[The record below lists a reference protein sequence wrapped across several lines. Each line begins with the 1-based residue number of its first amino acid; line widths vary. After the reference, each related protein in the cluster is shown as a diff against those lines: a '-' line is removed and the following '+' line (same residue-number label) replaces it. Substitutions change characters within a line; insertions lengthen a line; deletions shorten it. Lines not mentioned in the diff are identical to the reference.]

1 MLVVEVSVLLD
12 VVLVVLARVPVV
24 DVALVVLVASAVL
37 VSGIDVELGMVVV
50 SEVLETIR
58 VVDDDGLV
66 VITGSLV
73 EDVVMAPSLS

>member
-24 DVALVVLVASAVL
+24 DVALVALVASALL
-37 VSGIDVELGMVVV
+37 VSEIDVALAMVVV
-50 SEVLETIR
+50 SEVLEI
-58 VVDDDGLV
+58 DDDGLV

-73 EDVVMAPSLS
+73 EDVVMEPSLS